1 MLTKALVRCGLILT
15 LGVSSLIAG
24 LPTSASDGSELS
36 YISIGEMAEGFS
48 EYNLPQT
55 SLLSGRTVELYT
67 VRRGDAFAMRFEFV
81 SPKVLQWT
89 VIAGDET
96 GESGYSEYIATQPR
110 EGYFFVE
117 YIPGLN
123 RAQMVSF
130 VLDETRGIATWVF
143 GQFPRRDEDTLSLY
157 ERSAQ
162 QLSVNASSVE
172 ILNANIGGALTAQT
186 PRHTLRSSDLVGK
199 RYLYQYSEKDAY
211 EHIYVTDQLFTW
223 HCVSGNEQGLADT
236 DFAQIVKFEDDF
248 YMIVWVEKIMHIVST
263 ITIDYAAMRSS
274 GAMAA
279 FKGWDYGELVN
290 VSSGALITPLQGI
303 DPASA
308 YRLKR

>member
-117 YIPGLN
+117 YISGLN

-162 QLSVNASSVE
+162 QLSVNTSSVE
-172 ILNANIGGALTAQT
+172 ILNANIGGALTAET

-199 RYLYQYSEKDAY
+199 RYLYQYSQKDAY
-211 EHIYVTDQLFTW
+211 
-223 HCVSGNEQGLADT
+223 
-236 DFAQIVKFEDDF
+236 
-248 YMIVWVEKIMHIVST
+248 
-263 ITIDYAAMRSS
+263 
-274 GAMAA
+274 
-279 FKGWDYGELVN
+279 
-290 VSSGALITPLQGI
+290 
-303 DPASA
+303 
-308 YRLKR
+308 

>member
-162 QLSVNASSVE
+162 QLSVNASK
-172 ILNANIGGALTAQT
+172 GT
-186 PRHTLRSSDLVGK
+186 TLGFFVRI
-199 RYLYQYSEKDAY
+199 RA
-211 EHIYVTDQLFTW
+211 
-223 HCVSGNEQGLADT
+223 
-236 DFAQIVKFEDDF
+236 
-248 YMIVWVEKIMHIVST
+248 
-263 ITIDYAAMRSS
+263 
-274 GAMAA
+274 
-279 FKGWDYGELVN
+279 
-290 VSSGALITPLQGI
+290 
-303 DPASA
+303 
-308 YRLKR
+308 